1 MAVKGAI
8 AAAAAALLVWLGLT
22 HVAISYDGLYSLA
35 WGQDLAD
42 SGHLDVFHPL
52 APLAHPLPIAV
63 AAALTP
69 LGPEGAYDVVSVLS
83 ALSLGFLALAA
94 FRLTAVLTGPGR
106 GRAGAAAG
114 AVAVVLLLTSD
125 RVDFFVVAGTGDVP
139 AAALSVLAISFALE
153 SPRSRPWLPLGLLVA
168 AGLLRPE
175 AWVLAPVYCA
185 WLALDGLRGRR
196 LLGCLALAI
205 APIALWL
212 GFALI
217 ASGDALSPLRG
228 NPDAISLESLG
239 FTTSSRSVIPEDVG
253 NSLSA
258 VLDGVR
264 SVLGDELTLAAL
276 IAVIAS
282 LVLAA
287 RDPRDS
293 RNVRVGAA
301 AVTALL
307 LIATSIGLSALGAI
321 FTDRY
326 VLTPAVILT
335 AVSAALLFRLSPG
348 VALAGAGLL
357 LALVMTEALSDPTAP
372 TLADVRAKLGFAAD
386 QRTESRDLYALTSS
400 EAVRE
405 AVRGC
410 DDIVVGGAGS
420 PQEVLFAKPLVAQGL
435 ELGPE
440 RVRVLREPRS
450 SPGSSA
456 FVRDPE
462 GDRGASGLTEGRWAF
477 ISPCLETGARAKDRP
492 SA

>member
-35 WGQDLAD
+35 WGQDLAN

-52 APLAHPLPIAV
+52 APLAHPLPIAI

-69 LGPEGAYDVVSVLS
+69 LGPEGAYDVVSVLG
-83 ALSLGFLALAA
+83 ALSLGFLAVAA
-94 FRLTAVLTGPGR
+94 FRLTTVLTAPGR

-125 RVDFFVVAGTGDVP
+125 RVDFFVVAGTVDVP

-153 SPRSRPWLPLGLLVA
+153 SPRSPWLPLGLLVA

-212 GFALI
+212 GFAVV

-228 NPDAISLESLG
+228 NPDAISLESVG
-239 FTTSSRSVIPEDVG
+239 FTTSSSSVIPEDVG

-264 SVLGDELTLAAL
+264 SVLGDELALAAL
-276 IAVIAS
+276 VAVIAS

-287 RDPRDS
+287 RDPSDS

-301 AVTALL
+301 AATALL
-307 LIATSIGLSALGAI
+307 LIVTSIGLSALGAI

-326 VLTPAVILT
+326 VLTAAVILT
-335 AVSAALLFRLSPG
+335 AVSAALLVRLPPPI
-348 VALAGAGLL
+348 ALACAGLL
-357 LALVMTEALSDPTAP
+357 IALVLTEALSDPTAP
-372 TLADVRAKLGFAAD
+372 TLGEIRAKLSFAAD
-386 QRTESRDLYALTSS
+386 QRDEGRDLYVLTSS
-400 EAVRE
+400 EAVKE
-405 AVRGC
+405 AVREC
-410 DDIVVGGAGS
+410 EDVVVGGTGT
-420 PQEVLFAKPLVAQGL
+420 PQEILFAKPLVAQGL

-440 RVRVLREPRS
+440 QVRVLRQPLLSGKVS
-450 SPGSSA
+450 S
-456 FVRDPE
+456 FFR
-462 GDRGASGLTEGRWAF
+462 GDLQVIGEEVSEGRWTF
-477 ISPCLETGARAKDRP
+477 VSPCLETGARAKDRP